1 MIIPSWVDKGI
12 ETFKKQYSNG
22 SLNKP
27 WTPEVLPLQIFLIGE
42 LAIASF
48 PGEITTVAGYRLKE
62 TILSILKKR
71 GITKV
76 VLSSYANA
84 YCGYVT
90 TFEEYQ
96 CQLYEG
102 GHTVFGEWTLAAFQ
116 TKFKEL
122 AVQLIKKEEER
133 IIDKSVVPIEFTQEE
148 LNKRSYS
155 EV

>member
-1 MIIPSWVDKGI
+1 MIIPAWADKGLG
-12 ETFKKQYSNG
+12 TFKKQHRNG

-27 WTPEVLPLQIFLIGE
+27 WTPEILPLQLFIIGE
-42 LAIASF
+42 LAIAAF

-62 TILSILKKR
+62 TILSVLKKR
-71 GITKV
+71 GIEKV
-76 VLSSYANA
+76 ILSPYANA

-90 TFEEYQ
+90 TYEEYQ

-116 TKFKEL
+116 SKFKEL
-122 AVQLIKKEEER
+122 AFQMLKKPDER
-133 IIDKSVVPIEFTQEE
+133 TIDRSILPIEFTEEE
-148 LNKRSYS
+148 LGKRSYS